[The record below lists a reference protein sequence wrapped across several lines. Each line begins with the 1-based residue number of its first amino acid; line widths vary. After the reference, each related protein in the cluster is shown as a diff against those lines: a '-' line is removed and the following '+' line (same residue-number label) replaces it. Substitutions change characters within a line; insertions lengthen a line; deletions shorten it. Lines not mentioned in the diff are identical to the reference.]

1 MKIKY
6 IADDGTEFASKQH
19 CQEYERMLKEK
30 RTLAIQQIMCEL
42 DQTIWQKYRG
52 SSDMDE
58 VPKHLASVWL
68 RNDIV
73 SVLSDEEIDAEQRLQ
88 EIIVII
94 NETDYGSEILDLIKI
109 QDIREEVKIRRDWP
123 NALQKVK
130 SGGQLSRNIGYRLS
144 SVDLKKLALL
154 HQSNRCRKKDRRAA
168 DELQFPSRS
177 GKICNSTVRGI
188 PKIIPNHNS
197 LLRNLSGF
205 LFLFTKCILF
215 HNCTGREKG
224 IREKKN
230 CAD

>member
-88 EIIVII
+88 EIIAII

-154 HQSNRCRKKDRRAA
+154 HQSNRGRKKIE
-168 DELQFPSRS
+168 ELLTNCNFHHEA
-177 GKICNSTVRGI
+177 GKFAIQQYEE
-188 PKIIPNHNS
+188 
-197 LLRNLSGF
+197 F
-205 LFLFTKCILF
+205 LK
-215 HNCTGREKG
+215 
-224 IREKKN
+224 
-230 CAD
+230 